1 MVGVDLNT
9 ATKYILEYVSGLS
22 KTIAQNIVN
31 ENGSFKSRN
40 ELKKVKGLGPKAY
53 EQSVG
58 FLRIYDSKVFYDK
71 TNIHPDLYDLADRV
85 VKELSLDLKNI
96 DKEVLLS
103 TNKKELS
110 QELGVSQY
118 DIDLIIDSLLMPGK
132 DIREDKPGFIV
143 NDKIL
148 KFEDIQVGQEIIGQ
162 VQNITNFGV
171 FAYIGLKENVLIH
184 IKNMKKTDNHFINHP
199 SELVSIGDNLNI
211 KIIDIDRNNNKIQGK
226 II

>member
-1 MVGVDLNT
+1 MIWLTG
-9 ATKYILEYVSGLS
+9 
-22 KTIAQNIVN
+22 
-31 ENGSFKSRN
+31 
-40 ELKKVKGLGPKAY
+40 
-53 EQSVG
+53 
-58 FLRIYDSKVFYDK
+58 
-71 TNIHPDLYDLADRV
+71 V

-226 II
+226 IIWK